1 MKPLTILCTC
11 LLLVALSACSGGNP
25 FAPEKHT
32 PEGGVDLPPA
42 PDATSPEQAM
52 DNLGRAMRDRD
63 KELYETLLYKDFWF
77 TETDCRGDLVLANGV
92 EEELEIM
99 GGSRDCSQP
108 GSFDIFRTFEY
119 EFTPIRRFTELG
131 PEYPDA
137 FEGDPDGHPDEDWE
151 VFRGRVKMLM
161 VDENQDGFR
170 VDQVMT
176 YKLRESEEVV
186 PADTTD
192 TGEILPE
199 QKLWK
204 ITRWIDDPL
213 SGDCGDLAEDGA
225 DAKPVAGA
233 PSLGTPAFSSWAHLK
248 GSATE

>member
-1 MKPLTILCTC
+1 MKRQTLYATAAFG
-11 LLLVALSACSGGNP
+11 LVMAACGNNP
-25 FAPEKHT
+25 FAPDKHQPT
-32 PEGGVDLPPA
+32 EEVILPPA
-42 PDATSPEQAM
+42 LPASSPEIVM
-52 DNLGRAMRDRD
+52 DNLNKAMNERD
-63 KELYETLLYKDFWF
+63 KDLYETLIDDRFWF
-77 TETDCRGDLVLANGV
+77 TETDCAGVLVWFNGK
-92 EEELEIM
+92 EDELEFI
-99 GGSRDCSQP
+99 GGSRDGSQP
-108 GSFDIFRTFEY
+108 GLFDIYRNFDFDFELINRTV
-119 EFTPIRRFTELG
+119 ELG
-131 PEYPDA
+131 VEYPIA

-176 YKLRESEEVV
+176 YKLRQSEEVV

-192 TGEILPE
+192 TGEVIPE

-204 ITRWIDDPL
+204 IARWIDDPL

-225 DAKPVAGA
+225 DGKRVV
-233 PSLGTPAFSSWAHLK
+233 GTPATSSWARIK